1 MFITQIHQ
9 TSSEIQAIQDNNIVR
24 VSVIELILSSISELF
39 LILYGKL
46 VVSVTSSTSINLLFI
61 SSSFC
66 SIFSASSTIVN
77 I

>member
-9 TSSEIQAIQDNNIVR
+9 TSREIQAIQDNNIVR

-66 SIFSASSTIVN
+66 SIF
-77 I
+77 